1 MYFFRL
7 STQATHLITVSTQ
20 SYVESQ
26 VLPGVGVTSGL
37 VSHSD
42 CWSSCICTEMI
53 FFIFIFIMIFILI
66 MIIMMMSPGCMS
78 APGTE
83 DWREGSLCSSSFLL
97 SLTYYT
103 SYNTQIF
110 IIGLLLLS
118 LGWTTWGVYWMV
130 RALYRCRQKF
140 YENLN
145 HCDFETVYWIHYHYH
160 GARRNSQ
167 KKSFAS
173 FFLFLCEHFRKAFV
187 IFLKQL

>member
-1 MYFFRL
+1 MVTNHIGHYMKSQRGQEDSL
-7 STQATHLITVSTQ
+7 KWSANGIYGGTIPQRNYHSNMDST
-20 SYVESQ
+20 
-26 VLPGVGVTSGL
+26 
-37 VSHSD
+37 
-42 CWSSCICTEMI
+42 
-53 FFIFIFIMIFILI
+53 FIFIFIMIFILI
-66 MIIMMMSPGCMS
+66 MIIMMMSAGCMS
-78 APGTE
+78 APGTK

-130 RALYRCRQKF
+130 RAVYRCRQKF